1 MANYCGGDII
11 LLNYKI
17 KIAMATDINFNQ
29 GKLLSGRVYPEFFP
43 ISKEETVLN
52 IGCGDGVQAV
62 IYGGNFKKMVGVDIN
77 QGHLEVAR
85 QLAAARGFDNFTT
98 VCANVEEIPLDEK
111 YDKIIAIDIIE
122 HVINPKKVIV
132 EVYRLL
138 KDEGSLLITFPVMH
152 DKWENL
158 FRFVG
163 RKILRRQGKTLKK
176 EGWDPDAHQRDWK
189 LREWFA
195 LLAKNGFTL
204 VNYRA
209 TTMFP
214 PLHYLGIPRFWF
226 SNDFIHAID
235 SFFCR
240 LPVFRDFGQSA
251 VCIFEKKTYESIN
264 YKFR

>member
-1 MANYCGGDII
+1 
-11 LLNYKI
+11 
-17 KIAMATDINFNQ
+17 MATDINFNQ

-43 ISKEETVLN
+43 IFKEETVLN

-77 QGHLEVAR
+77 QGRLEVAR
-85 QLAAARGFDNFTT
+85 QLAAAHGFDNFTA
-98 VCANVEEIPLDEK
+98 VYANVEEIPLDEK

-122 HVINPKKVIV
+122 HVIGPEKVIR
-132 EVYRLL
+132 EALRLL
-138 KDEGSLLITFPVMH
+138 RDEGSLLITFPVLH
-152 DKWENL
+152 DKWENF

-163 RKILRRQGKTLKK
+163 RKILRRKGKTVRRA
-176 EGWDPDAHQRDWK
+176 GWDPDAHQHNHKLKDWF
-189 LREWFA
+189 RMIEEA
-195 LLAKNGFTL
+195 GFSII
-204 VNYRA
+204 NYRA

-251 VCIFEKKTYESIN
+251 VCIFRKKTE
-264 YKFR
+264 